1 MGMTPQEIAD
11 HKQRWMSSGKFYVVA
26 IHSDNRWAATQW
38 CKVQLHKQ
46 QWVHRKFTDVYED
59 TFFFEY
65 KQDAVGFSSKF
76 QLKE

>member
-1 MGMTPQEIAD
+1 MTPQEIAD
-11 HKQRWMSSGKFYVVA
+11 HKQRWMSSGNFYVVA
-26 IHSDNRWAATQW
+26 IHSDNRWEATQW

>member
-1 MGMTPQEIAD
+1 
-11 HKQRWMSSGKFYVVA
+11 
-26 IHSDNRWAATQW
+26 
-38 CKVQLHKQ
+38 LHKQ

>member
-26 IHSDNRWAATQW
+26 IHSDNRWAAAQW